1 MDGRNEA
8 LLDLGRSVRG
18 DNFPSPPLRVHPIV
32 GQGQQDGLVLV

>member
-18 DNFPSPPLRVHPIV
+18 DNFPSPPPAPGDHSPPWEYTP
-32 GQGQQDGLVLV
+32 